1 MQDRPQAIRNFGY
14 FQLSYRFHQSRR
26 FPDLKF
32 INESYV
38 ATLQFSI
45 PGASARVI
53 ATARQLERW
62 YDFFESSIDD
72 GGIYMQ
78 TLPIMRTSEEY
89 GRMQV
94 RAYNNKLYFDSGTM
108 DTTINFASCLNAFT
122 NCIKE
127 IYRELD
133 ELEEAW

>member
-62 YDFFESSIDD
+62 YDFFELSIDD

-94 RAYNNKLYFDSGTM
+94 KTYNNKLYFDSGTM

-122 NCIKE
+122 SCIKE